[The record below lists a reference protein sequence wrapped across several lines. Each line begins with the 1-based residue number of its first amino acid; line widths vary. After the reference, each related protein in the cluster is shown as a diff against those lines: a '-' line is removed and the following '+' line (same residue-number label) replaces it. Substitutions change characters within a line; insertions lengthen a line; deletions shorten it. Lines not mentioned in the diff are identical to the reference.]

1 MTRVVLSDYP
11 MIEPSIHREVL
22 RDRLDEP
29 VTVTVADL
37 GSADRLVQA
46 AAGDADEEPAAVV
59 VTDVGTPVPEEALA
73 ALTPALQGVVRSAV
87 GVSNVDVAAAAERGV
102 AVANV
107 PGYAD
112 DEVAS
117 HAAALL
123 LAGLRSL
130 QPYDEAVAA
139 GSWDW
144 RDGAPIGRLAEAT
157 VGIVSFGPI
166 ARRFAEQVA
175 GFDAELLAY
184 DPYVDPEEMA
194 AHGVEKVGFEALFD
208 RADHVS
214 VHAPLTAET
223 RGLVDADALGR
234 LHAGSVLVNTG
245 RGPVVDEEALLAA
258 LEADAIKAAGLD
270 VLAEEPPADDP
281 LVGRPDTVVT
291 PHAAW
296 YSEDAREEV
305 NRRAAAD
312 AAAMIAGEEPAGRV
326 DPEAAWL

>member
-1 MTRVVLSDYP
+1 
-11 MIEPSIHREVL
+11 
-22 RDRLDEP
+22 
-29 VTVTVADL
+29 
-37 GSADRLVQA
+37 
-46 AAGDADEEPAAVV
+46 
-59 VTDVGTPVPEEALA
+59 
-73 ALTPALQGVVRSAV
+73 
-87 GVSNVDVAAAAERGV
+87 
-102 AVANV
+102 
-107 PGYAD
+107 
-112 DEVAS
+112 
-117 HAAALL
+117 
-123 LAGLRSL
+123 
-130 QPYDEAVAA
+130 
-139 GSWDW
+139 
-144 RDGAPIGRLAEAT
+144 
-157 VGIVSFGPI
+157 
-166 ARRFAEQVA
+166 
-175 GFDAELLAY
+175 
-184 DPYVDPEEMA
+184 MA